1 MLLLLL
7 IVSAHNLLVSNLT
20 WQSFLVHKLLIIG
33 LNDNKPITWSSRLES
48 WTRRVQPIAAMD
60 RVVVV
65 IVENTHLVA

>member
-33 LNDNKPITWSSRLES
+33 LDDKPITWSSRLKS

>member
-33 LNDNKPITWSSRLES
+33 LNDKPITWSSRLES

>member
-33 LNDNKPITWSSRLES
+33 LNDKPIAWSSRLKS